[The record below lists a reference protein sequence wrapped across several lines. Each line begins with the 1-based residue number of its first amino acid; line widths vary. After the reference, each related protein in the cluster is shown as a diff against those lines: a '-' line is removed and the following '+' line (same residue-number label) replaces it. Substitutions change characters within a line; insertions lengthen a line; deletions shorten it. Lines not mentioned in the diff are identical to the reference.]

1 MTSYGFV
8 HLEFGDQHRDR
19 SLQVLEKLRTRLAQ
33 DGDRFSSVI
42 VDNARARP
50 AESTTGMA
58 SEQGLVVPG
67 DNSNREFS
75 GWDSGVETLLARGE
89 QPDVWLFSNDT
100 VALNHAWSERRL
112 ERFGGEIRKLA
123 LHPGPWLFGEIND
136 FPRSTM
142 TPMGPLLEWVSTY
155 CFAMNDTLR
164 HRLGTLSP
172 GNALLDSLVN
182 ERFEPGR
189 GVFRDHVG
197 EAYVDFVSAWLISD
211 EGQGMQKKRRFKWDH
226 EWHKAS
232 PLGPDNFEDLRMK
245 ARCCLSEHMLS
256 LRARQLGADIRSPY
270 DARNAREHIRRSL
283 QFLSDKLWE
292 KFLLRRLRLERS

>member
-8 HLEFGDQHRDR
+8 HLEFGDQHRER
-19 SLQVLEKLRTRLAQ
+19 SLQVLDKLRIRLAQ
-33 DGDRFSSVI
+33 EGDRFSSVI
-42 VDNARARP
+42 VDNASAVP
-50 AESTTGMA
+50 AGSANGTH
-58 SEQGLVVPG
+58 SDQGLVVTG

-75 GWDSGVETLLARGE
+75 GWDTGVETLLARGE
-89 QPDVWLFSNDT
+89 QPDVWVFSNDT

-112 ERFGGEIRKLA
+112 ERFGGEISKLA

-136 FPRSTM
+136 FPHSTM

-155 CFAMNDTLR
+155 CFAMNNTLR
-164 HRLGTLSP
+164 RRLGTLSP

-182 ERFEPGR
+182 EQFEPGR

-197 EAYVDFVSAWLISD
+197 EGYVDFVSAWLISD
-211 EGQGMQKKRRFKWDH
+211 DGEGEQKRRRFKWDH

-232 PLGPDNFEDLRMK
+232 PLGPENFEDLRMK

-256 LRARQLGADIRSPY
+256 LRARQAGADIRSPY

>member
-8 HLEFGDQHRDR
+8 HLEFGDRYRHQSLKALNKLHALIAQEDDR
-19 SLQVLEKLRTRLAQ
+19 L
-33 DGDRFSSVI
+33 SSVI
-42 VDNARARP
+42 VDNALTSAP
-50 AESTTGMA
+50 GTA
-58 SEQGLVVPG
+58 SSLVVPG
-67 DNSNREFS
+67 DNSNREFT
-75 GWDSGVETLLARGE
+75 GWDVGVKTILARDV
-89 QPDVWLFSNDT
+89 QPDVWIFSNDT

-123 LHPGPWLFGEIND
+123 LHPAPWLFGEIND

-155 CFAMNDTLR
+155 CFAMNNALR
-164 HRLGTLSP
+164 QRLGTLSP
-172 GNALLDSLVN
+172 SNALLDSLVN
-182 ERFEPGR
+182 DRFEPGR
-189 GVFRDHVG
+189 GVFRDCVSQ
-197 EAYVDFVSAWLISD
+197 AYAEFVSAWLISE
-211 EGQGMQKKRRFKWDH
+211 EGSSLEKKRSFKWDH
-226 EWHKAS
+226 VWHKAG

-256 LRARQLGADIRSPY
+256 LRARRFGADIRSPY

-283 QFLSDKLWE
+283 QFVSDKLWE

>member
-8 HLEFGDQHRDR
+8 HLEFGDRHRAR
-19 SLQVLEKLRTRLAQ
+19 SLQVLEALRSRLVQ
-33 DGDRFSSVI
+33 GSDRCALAV
-42 VDNARARP
+42 VDNA
-50 AESTTGMA
+50 GA
-58 SEQGLVVPG
+58 SGALRQAGFEQAFVAPG

-75 GWDSGVETLLARGE
+75 GWDSGIEALLERGE
-89 QPDVWLFSNDT
+89 APEVWIFSNDT

-112 ERFGGEIRKLA
+112 EHFGGEIRKLA
-123 LHPGPWLFGEIND
+123 LHSGPWLFGEIND

-164 HRLGTLSP
+164 RKLGTLSP

-182 ERFEPGR
+182 ERYEPGR
-189 GVFRDHVG
+189 GLFRDHVD
-197 EAYVDFVSAWLISD
+197 EAYVDFVSAWLISSD
-211 EGQGMQKKRRFKWDH
+211 EGEGEDKKRRFKWDH
-226 EWHKAS
+226 EWHRAS

-245 ARCCLSEHMLS
+245 ARCCLSESMLS
-256 LRARQLGADIRSPY
+256 VRARQLGADIRSPY
-270 DARNAREHIRRSL
+270 DARNAREHVRRSL